1 MSLLNTVAMGIGYTI
16 MVCAILLLFWAF
28 ILWIIDRRDNKPARA
43 SIPNREKLEVMLAGF
58 RSDMDI
64 MTHSIQEDIGELTAR
79 VNGIENVIDQFRPA
93 PDYKH
98 EKPQQGDD
106 IS

>member
-1 MSLLNTVAMGIGYTI
+1 MSLLNTIAMGIGYTVMI
-16 MVCAILLLFWAF
+16 CAVLLLIWAF

-43 SIPNREKLEVMLAGF
+43 SIPNREKLEVMISGF

-64 MTHSIQEDIGELTAR
+64 MTHGIQEDIGELNAR
-79 VNGIENVIDQFRPA
+79 INAIEDVIDQFRPA
-93 PDYKH
+93 PEFKH
-98 EKPQQGDD
+98 GKSQQGDD